1 VPTFIEGRHILLN
14 WDNLTLAEILPHYAN
29 NIFMAEMDYKAM
41 GLDAGQWA
49 MLVKD
54 AFESRVVNATVLMV
68 MLDRASVA

>member
-1 VPTFIEGRHILLN
+1 VFN
-14 WDNLTLAEILPHYAN
+14 WDNLTLAEILPHYAD

-49 MLVKD
+49 MLVKE
-54 AFESRVVNATVLMV
+54 AFDSKVVSATVLMV

>member
-1 VPTFIEGRHILLN
+1 MFN
-14 WDNLTLAEILPHYAN
+14 WENKSLAEILEYYGG

-49 MLVKD
+49 MLVKE
-54 AFESRVVNATVLMV
+54 AFDSKVVNATVLMV

>member
-1 VPTFIEGRHILLN
+1 MFN
-14 WDNLTLAEILPHYAN
+14 WDNLTLAEILPYYGN

-49 MLVKD
+49 ILVKQ
-54 AFESRVVNATVLMV
+54 AFDTKVVNATVLMV

>member
-1 VPTFIEGRHILLN
+1 VFN
-14 WDNLTLAEILPHYAN
+14 WENKSLAEILEYYGG

-49 MLVKD
+49 MLVKE
-54 AFESRVVNATVLMV
+54 AFDSKVVNATVLMV

>member
-1 VPTFIEGRHILLN
+1 MLN
-14 WDNLTLAEILPHYAN
+14 WDNLTLAEILPHYGN

-49 MLVKD
+49 MLVKQ
-54 AFESRVVNATVLMV
+54 AFDTKIVNATVLMV

>member
-1 VPTFIEGRHILLN
+1 MFN
-14 WDNLTLAEILPHYAN
+14 WDNKTLAEVLTMYGG

>member
-1 VPTFIEGRHILLN
+1 MLN
-14 WDNLTLAEILPHYAN
+14 WDNKTLAEILPDYAD

-49 MLVKD
+49 MLVKE
-54 AFESRVVNATVLMV
+54 AYESRVVSATVLMV